1 MEYTTIANNV
11 QIPILGL
18 GTWQMGGRLQASS
31 VHDKEEI
38 EAIKTGIQLGLTH
51 IDTAE
56 LYGAGHAEELVAQ
69 AIKLSKVP
77 RKNLFITSKVMS
89 QHLQHDAVLAACKK
103 SLARLQTDYLDLYL
117 VHHPNLGI
125 PITETMRAMNELV
138 DQNLVRFIGVSN
150 FSVADLQEAQK
161 YSKHKIVA
169 NQIEY
174 SLLAQEIGRFTRK
187 MDSEIIPYC
196 QQHGIKV
203 VAWRPLAYGLLAKP
217 GFPALDAI
225 AKKYGKTQGQVA
237 LNWIISKN
245 ILVLVKAT
253 KPEHIKENIGAMGW
267 RLSEEDIVTLELGF
281 EKWRRKYYSEL
292 LKEN

>member
-1 MEYTTIANNV
+1 
-11 QIPILGL
+11 
-18 GTWQMGGRLQASS
+18 
-31 VHDKEEI
+31 
-38 EAIKTGIQLGLTH
+38 
-51 IDTAE
+51 
-56 LYGAGHAEELVAQ
+56 
-69 AIKLSKVP
+69 
-77 RKNLFITSKVMS
+77 
-89 QHLQHDAVLAACKK
+89 
-103 SLARLQTDYLDLYL
+103 
-117 VHHPNLGI
+117 
-125 PITETMRAMNELV
+125 TMHAMNELV

-203 VAWRPLAYGLLAKP
+203 IAWRPLAYGLLAKP

-245 ILVLVKAT
+245 MLVLVKAT

-292 LKEN
+292 LNK